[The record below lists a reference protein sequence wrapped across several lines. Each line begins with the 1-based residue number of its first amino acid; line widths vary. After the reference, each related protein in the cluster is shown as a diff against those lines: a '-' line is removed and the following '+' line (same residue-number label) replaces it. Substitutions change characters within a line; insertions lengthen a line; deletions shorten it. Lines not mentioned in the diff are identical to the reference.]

1 MRRTLSLVVALV
13 ATFALAGTALGA
25 ITFHSG
31 PTLAWSS
38 DGSSAT
44 ATGNLSGLGNTPA
57 TAELQITTSY
67 TYTCQNKG
75 GNVAPGQTSV
85 EVVGA
90 PGEQDLGRT
99 DRNGRSSL
107 LVTAFAGVAEATVS
121 GRVAGCPN
129 GNWMGVSPVSTGP
142 ATAVLTI
149 TQGGVDI
156 YSATFTYPSTVP
168 NA

>member
-1 MRRTLSLVVALV
+1 MRKTLSLVVAIV
-13 ATFALAGTALGA
+13 ATLALAGTALGA

-44 ATGNLSGLGNTPA
+44 ATGNLSGLGNRPA
-57 TAELQITTSY
+57 TAELRITTSY

-75 GNVAPGQTSV
+75 GNVAPGQKSV
-85 EVVGA
+85 EVIGA
-90 PGEQDLGRT
+90 AGVQALGET
-99 DRNGRSSL
+99 DRNGRSNLS
-107 LVTAFAGVAEATVS
+107 VEAFAGAAAETVS

-129 GNWMGVSPVSTGP
+129 GNWTGIDPVATGNP
-142 ATAVLTI
+142 TALLTI
-149 TQGGVDI
+149 IQGGKVI
-156 YSATFTYPSTVP
+156 YSAEFTYPSTTP

>member
-1 MRRTLSLVVALV
+1 VRRTLSLVVALV

-57 TAELQITTSY
+57 TAELRITTSY

-75 GNVAPGQTSV
+75 GNVAPGQTSI
-85 EVVGA
+85 EVIGA
-90 PGEQDLGRT
+90 PGTQEFGET
-99 DRNGRSSL
+99 DRNGRANLS
-107 LVTAFAGVAEATVS
+107 VEAFAGEAAPTVS

-129 GNWMGVSPVSTGP
+129 GNWTGINPTATGP

-149 TQGGVDI
+149 IQGGVVI